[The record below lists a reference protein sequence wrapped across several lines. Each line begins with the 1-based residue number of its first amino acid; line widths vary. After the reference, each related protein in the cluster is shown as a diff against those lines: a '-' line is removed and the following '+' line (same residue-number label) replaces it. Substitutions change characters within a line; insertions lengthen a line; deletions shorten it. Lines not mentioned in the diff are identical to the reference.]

1 MNKQVVEEVL
11 ERSKG
16 LCELCGSNN
25 QVELHHIVYGS
36 GKRTQLETPE
46 SVIALCYEHHKGNYG
61 VHGKNGS
68 YLNTNLKRTVQGYYK
83 AQGKSEE
90 EIRTLMGGRL
100 Y

>member
-1 MNKQVVEEVL
+1 MNKKVVEEVL

-46 SVIALCYEHHKGNYG
+46 SVIALCYEHHRGNHG
-61 VHGKNGS
+61 VHGKHGL
-68 YLNTNLKRTVQGYYK
+68 YLNTTLKQRLQKLYRSQGFGEDEVRAK
-83 AQGKSEE
+83 
-90 EIRTLMGGRL
+90 LGGRL